1 MDNQPKEKTATLT
14 DGKIADKTCNNVCY
28 KENANIW
35 FCSYENPED
44 PADAGE
50 AVDPWGLSSLLLTM
64 PNGAATEGPMLKAS

>member
-1 MDNQPKEKTATLT
+1 MDKQSKEKTATLT
-14 DGKIADKTCNNVCY
+14 DGKIADKTLNNVCY
-28 KENANIW
+28 KENAIIW

-64 PNGAATEGPMLKAS
+64 PNGAATEGPKLKAS

>member
-1 MDNQPKEKTATLT
+1 MDKQSKEKTATLT
-14 DGKIADKTCNNVCY
+14 DGKIADKTLNVCY

-50 AVDPWGLSSLLLTM
+50 AVDPWELSSLHLTI
-64 PNGAATEGPMLKAS
+64 PNGAATEGPKLKAS